1 MENDGED
8 LEVEEAGRDRW
19 ETQETPGR
27 ARRKSFG
34 WMEGKKT
41 RRQGGWRAS
50 AKMISIYGRV
60 HEVLGQD
67 RAGRAYRK
75 SLLTCFMLLMAFL
88 QTGHCFFTL
97 IAVVRHTWQN
107 TCLWRG

>member
-1 MENDGED
+1 MGDAGDPREGAEEDVRLDG
-8 LEVEEAGRDRW
+8 G
-19 ETQETPGR
+19 ET
-27 ARRKSFG
+27 
-34 WMEGKKT
+34 KKT
-41 RRQGGWRAS
+41 RRHGGWRAS

-67 RAGRAYRK
+67 RDGRAYRK
-75 SLLTCFMLLMAFL
+75 SLFTCFMLLMAFL